1 MRVKGYRV
9 WCNESKRIITSR
21 DVVFDE
27 NSMLVSSVEKP
38 IDNVVM
44 ILLMHKRRFNLPI
57 LMKMKIVTSRKNS
70 DRLKRE
76 DDLSKN

>member
-1 MRVKGYRV
+1 MGVKGYRV

-38 IDNVVM
+38 NDDVVSIPIDAHVEVQPPN
-44 ILLMHKRRFNLPI
+44 I
-57 LMKMKIVTSRKNS
+57 
-70 DRLKRE
+70 
-76 DDLSKN
+76 DD